1 MMGIDFKIF
10 ESCLNIVLSGI
21 YLYLAIQQWMHSTQ
35 SENRVMVC
43 IFITLLLGFQQSL
56 ILFRIVLPNQR
67 RYDFQITIMYL
78 IIHLINCSEIQDLS
92 IFSIDFHLDSQIA
105 FIQYSFIFF
114 YSILLVNL
122 VYYVIIA
129 ICLLIVGLISLIQI
143 WHSSDSIV
151 NREGLTSQEFESL
164 PSHIVN
170 AKESQNMKASFES
183 GIHNPQLND
192 CAICLQTFEE
202 KEVMIEIVQ
211 CKHLFHSECIKVWF
225 KNSVLCPYC
234 RNDVRKALQ
243 KLKREKH
250 QLQHAG
256 HSILDKIV
264 DQAEPSFQL
273 EEFIEEN
280 DLRNQQQNLQNI
292 QQLQQIQDIL
302 ENQQNGENNQNQI
315 NNVAVGRI
323 ANPIFQNIQ
332 SDPMMQRNDNLNLN
346 PQSFQQSQAPSQNRS
361 QSPEILRI
369 QQNENNIVVQNSNN
383 QQQISQTVRYPQN
396 DDILSNSQSFQ
407 YQYNT
412 QQQNQQIFFQPNQ
425 HHQLQNQQQ
434 QQQQLYNQNNQQ
446 QQQQLGQ
453 QQRRAPFRIVEPPS
467 LGKNKSQPD
476 KSSTHLR
483 VNSFGSDDDQFYKHL
498 QQQHQNFELQIR
510 NSNESFHSNQNIN
523 ASPLNYYADGA
534 GYSNSNK
541 KILQDFSFYDEH
553 QIEVKQNENP
563 NNEQQLKIANIN

>member
-10 ESCLNIVLSGI
+10 ESCLNIILSGI

-56 ILFRIVLPNQR
+56 ILFRTILSNSR

-78 IIHLINCSEIQDLS
+78 IIHLINCSEIQDQS
-92 IFSIDFHLDSQIA
+92 VFSIDFHLTSQIA

-122 VYYVIIA
+122 VYYTIIA
-129 ICLLIVGLISLIQI
+129 VCLLVVALISLIQI
-143 WHSSDSIV
+143 WRSSDSIV

-164 PSHIVN
+164 PSHVVN
-170 AKESQNMKASFES
+170 AKESKDMKLSFES
-183 GIHNPQLND
+183 GFHNPQLND

-202 KEVMIEIVQ
+202 NEVMIEIVQ

-280 DLRNQQQNLQNI
+280 DLRNQEVI
-292 QQLQQIQDIL
+292 Q
-302 ENQQNGENNQNQI
+302 
-315 NNVAVGRI
+315 
-323 ANPIFQNIQ
+323 
-332 SDPMMQRNDNLNLN
+332 
-346 PQSFQQSQAPSQNRS
+346 
-361 QSPEILRI
+361 
-369 QQNENNIVVQNSNN
+369 
-383 QQQISQTVRYPQN
+383 
-396 DDILSNSQSFQ
+396 
-407 YQYNT
+407 
-412 QQQNQQIFFQPNQ
+412 
-425 HHQLQNQQQ
+425 
-434 QQQQLYNQNNQQ
+434 
-446 QQQQLGQ
+446 
-453 QQRRAPFRIVEPPS
+453 
-467 LGKNKSQPD
+467 
-476 KSSTHLR
+476 
-483 VNSFGSDDDQFYKHL
+483 
-498 QQQHQNFELQIR
+498 
-510 NSNESFHSNQNIN
+510 
-523 ASPLNYYADGA
+523 
-534 GYSNSNK
+534 
-541 KILQDFSFYDEH
+541 
-553 QIEVKQNENP
+553 
-563 NNEQQLKIANIN
+563 

>member
-369 QQNENNIVVQNSNN
+369 QQNENNIV
-383 QQQISQTVRYPQN
+383 
-396 DDILSNSQSFQ
+396 
-407 YQYNT
+407 
-412 QQQNQQIFFQPNQ
+412 
-425 HHQLQNQQQ
+425 
-434 QQQQLYNQNNQQ
+434 NNQQ